1 MRLNS
6 RDIAFEWV
14 CTNSFHA
21 PPTMLDMTQKLS
33 VDIERV
39 FSVEQRE
46 AAEFLQ
52 KHIFPK
58 LLEGHF
64 FLVGGPLTNRLY
76 F

>member
-1 MRLNS
+1 
-6 RDIAFEWV
+6 
-14 CTNSFHA
+14 
-21 PPTMLDMTQKLS
+21 MLDMTQKLS